1 MILHSFMERMLTNM
15 TGKQVVDSI
24 GKFVIYQKQIM
35 LCIVFVSILRK
46 IKSCIQYILLFS
58 DEGSY
63 RRIASQGE
71 FSSSSDESSK
81 LYTSPIG
88 SSAAGGNGGS
98 SSTVPDVLVY
108 NPSSIP
114 KNTPNH
120 VLESAALAAGAASD
134 AAALGGGSLVGAGGG
149 GVPFS
154 CSSSNNGVG
163 PNTSPVAFGFP
174 YSNECHKSEDSKDAQ

>member
-15 TGKQVVDSI
+15 TGKPVVDNI
-24 GKFVIYQKQIM
+24 GKYVIHQKQFM
-35 LCIVFVSILRK
+35 VCIISILRK
-46 IKSCIQYILLFS
+46 IKRCIQYILLFS

-88 SSAAGGNGGS
+88 GSAAGGNGGS